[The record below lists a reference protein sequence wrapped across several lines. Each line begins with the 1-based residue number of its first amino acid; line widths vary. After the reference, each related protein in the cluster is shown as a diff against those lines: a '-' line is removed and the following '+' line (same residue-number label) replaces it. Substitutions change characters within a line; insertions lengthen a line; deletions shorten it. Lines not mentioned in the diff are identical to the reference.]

1 MFGNDR
7 GRDRYD
13 IIRALSRVK
22 NSFAND
28 AAIESA
34 PTPLGNAGYF
44 AGIERT
50 LQNGYGSSQTV
61 PTARSSNALMRE
73 HRD

>member
-13 IIRALSRVK
+13 IIRALSRAK

-28 AAIESA
+28 TAIESA
-34 PTPLGNAGYF
+34 PTPLGNADYF

-50 LQNGYGSSQTV
+50 LQNGYASSQTV
-61 PTARSSNALMRE
+61 PTASSSNPLIE